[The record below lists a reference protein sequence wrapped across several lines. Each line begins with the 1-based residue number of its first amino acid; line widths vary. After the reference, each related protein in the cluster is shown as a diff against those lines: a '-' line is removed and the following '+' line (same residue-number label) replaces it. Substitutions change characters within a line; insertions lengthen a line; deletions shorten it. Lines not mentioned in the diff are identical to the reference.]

1 MDDRT
6 HRDLVLRFLERTVAY
21 ADASIQ
27 RKLERGESATTIDPW
42 RHHRDFTSRAI
53 DELRAGHLDAWLE
66 RSDPSWVPQPTGRG
80 DHDLER
86 IEMDLNALSH
96 AVRGT
101 LLSGLIS
108 PRPTLLIGTHGPE
121 GGGNLA
127 PVSSLSIVSNHPPIA
142 TVSFGVNREGRP
154 RDTWANL
161 QDRPEGLLH
170 VLPATPDAAARVAD
184 ANAPLPRSE
193 SEWTAID
200 LDSMEHP
207 SGLRSRSWPWRRSNS
222 NSSTRYVLPR
232 PRPRWPS
239 SPCAVSTCPA
249 GYVTHSSREM
259 ARMSS
264 LPWGTG
270 GWCLPPGP
278 ELGNDTGEPLS

>member
-27 RKLERGESATTIDPW
+27 RKLERGENATTIDPW

-53 DELRAGHLDAWLE
+53 DELRAGHLDSWLE

-142 TVSFGVNREGRP
+142 TVSFGFDREGRP

-170 VLPATPDAAARVAD
+170 VLPATPDAAAVVTD

-207 SGLRSRSWPWRRSNS
+207 SGLLIPLMALATIEFELIDTLRFAEATAMLAVLALRRLHVPRGLRDALEQGDGPDVLASVGDRRMVPAPWTRAWERR
-222 NSSTRYVLPR
+222 
-232 PRPRWPS
+232 W
-239 SPCAVSTCPA
+239 
-249 GYVTHSSREM
+249 
-259 ARMSS
+259 
-264 LPWGTG
+264 
-270 GWCLPPGP
+270 
-278 ELGNDTGEPLS
+278 